1 MEAVTLKYYATPS
14 SRPATVMD
22 KSDKSVIVA
31 EPKGKELKGS
41 RDAKEGATPCT
52 SSDTTK
58 TGAVPVMDLMSLVKL
73 FTSVRSV
80 LKVTSHV

>member
-1 MEAVTLKYYATPS
+1 
-14 SRPATVMD
+14 MD

-41 RDAKEGATPCT
+41 RDAKEGATPFT
-52 SSDTTK
+52 SSDTTR
-58 TGAVPVMDLMSLVKL
+58 TGAVPVMGMISLVRL
-73 FTSVRSV
+73 LTSFRSV